1 MEIKFSQFTTLKG
14 AGAASLRVLEMN
26 IRSSKQA
33 TAYRPLYL
41 GSLSQL
47 LMHTYLPKE
56 KLDRFIIW
64 CAHRTQTK
72 TKKFQAFGNGSDSY
86 KGYSNISTGLHFIK
100 QTSIRKT
107 IKTRERKEYLAIT
120 QNLPRYCMNL
130 R

>member
-1 MEIKFSQFTTLKG
+1 MEINFSQITTLKG

-47 LMHTYLPKE
+47 LMHTYIPKE

-64 CAHRTQTK
+64 CAHRTQK
-72 TKKFQAFGNGSDSY
+72 KAKKFQAFGNGSDSY

-100 QTSIRKT
+100 QTLLEKPIKPEKGRNILGSLKT
-107 IKTRERKEYLAIT
+107 YPDIV
-120 QNLPRYCMNL
+120 
-130 R
+130 